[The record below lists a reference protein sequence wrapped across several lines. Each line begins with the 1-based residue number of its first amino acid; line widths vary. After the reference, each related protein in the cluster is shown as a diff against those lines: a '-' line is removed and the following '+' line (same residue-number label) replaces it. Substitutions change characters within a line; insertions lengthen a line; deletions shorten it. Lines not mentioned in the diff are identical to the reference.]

1 MGSGVVKHRSRHR
14 WTVFG
19 GAFALIA
26 ACSHPQAVPTPA
38 QELHQQSAVQ
48 DLMRERTSD
57 SAPVNYVI
65 APGDRVRVGVQQMNE
80 LSGELRVS
88 EQGAI
93 TLALLGPVEIAGLT
107 ERQAAAKLQT
117 ALLDYVRE
125 PSVSVTV
132 TEIHGRQV
140 SVLGAVLKPGVY
152 PIRGANLTVADM
164 VTQAGGMTKDAGGI
178 IYFSP
183 ADSSEDVAARQEAAA
198 ALHLD
203 AKAPGLFADSKRS
216 VAIDLTPLYQGR
228 QVPDLL
234 LPVRAGD
241 MIVVATAGEVYVEG
255 WVNNPGALKLTR
267 GMTLTN
273 AISGAGGMHFGAADS
288 QVTLQRKG
296 LGGETK
302 TYVVDYASITT
313 GSTPDV
319 YLENGDHVDVASNPA
334 KSVPWGMFTFVK
346 SVFSFGVS
354 GTVPTVGA
362 K

>member
-1 MGSGVVKHRSRHR
+1 VKHSSRDV
-14 WTVFG
+14 WVVLAG
-19 GAFALIA
+19 CVLVA

-38 QELHQQSAVQ
+38 QELHQQSSVQ
-48 DLMRERTSD
+48 DLMRERTSE

-65 APGDRVRVGVQQMNE
+65 AAGDRVRVTVQQMDE

-88 EQGAI
+88 EQGTI
-93 TLALLGPVEIAGLT
+93 TLSLLGSVEIAGLT
-107 ERQAAAKLQT
+107 ERQAATKLQA
-117 ALLDYVRE
+117 ALVDYVKG
-125 PSVSVTV
+125 PSVALTV
-132 TEIHGRQV
+132 TEIHGSQA

-164 VTQAGGMTKDAGGI
+164 VTQAGGMTKDAGTV

-183 ADSSEDVAARQEAAA
+183 ADSSEDASARREAAA

-203 AKAPGLFADSKRS
+203 AKAPGLFADSKKS

-228 QVPDLL
+228 QVPELM
-234 LPVRAGD
+234 LPVRPGD
-241 MIVVATAGEVYVEG
+241 MIVVASAGEVFVEG

-267 GMTLTN
+267 GMTLTH

-288 QVTLQRKG
+288 QVTLQRKS

-302 TYVVDYASITT
+302 TYVVDYAAINA

-319 YLENGDHVDVASNPA
+319 YLENGDHVEVASNPA
-334 KSVPWGMFTFVK
+334 KSVPWGVFSFMK

-354 GTVPTVGA
+354 GNVPTVGA